1 MDWNAIADEISDWIK
16 DYAVNAGITTLVI
29 GVSGGID
36 SAETST
42 LCSKTGMKTIVL
54 NMPIHQDQSQYELS
68 NLHIQW
74 LQSNY
79 DNVEGKN
86 IDLTGA
92 YDAFCEGLSEQQL
105 SPLALANS
113 RARIRM
119 ATLYAVAA
127 SSNGI
132 VVGTGNK
139 VEDFGVGFFTK
150 YGDGGVDISPIADLY
165 KTEVFAL
172 ADSLGVIQ
180 EIREAAPTDGLWGD
194 GRTDEEQLGATYSE
208 LEWAMEEA
216 TNPSAQKYS
225 EREKEVLERYLELN
239 ATNSHKMNPIP
250 VFKMNRRRVE

>member
-36 SAETST
+36 SAATST
-42 LCSKTGMKTIVL
+42 LCSRTGMKTIVL

-150 YGDGGVDISPIADLY
+150 YGDGAVDIAPIADLY
-165 KTEVFAL
+165 KTEVWE
-172 ADSLGVIQ
+172 LGEYLEVDERIC
-180 EIREAAPTDGLWGD
+180 EAAPTDGLWSD
-194 GRTDEEQLGATYSE
+194 KRTDEEQLGATYAE
-208 LEWAMEEA
+208 LEEAMEHGTGPAVNILKEY
-216 TNPSAQKYS
+216 Q
-225 EREKEVLERYLELN
+225 EKN
-239 ATNSHKMNPIP
+239 AHKMNPIP
-250 VFKMNRRRVE
+250 TFKL